1 MRGLEVDLSRMKTM
15 AISFAMTRNL
25 LALGGA
31 ALALAACQN
40 ASDEAAENEDAALL
54 ADAADPAMKGA
65 LEDQILVDPDLVD
78 KSNRNAVLGEGSDG
92 SVPSAGTPKGQLVA
106 TEKAAAAAIGPRGLI
121 KAPEPT
127 KVAAA
132 DCKDCNQG
140 STLGAK
146 AAQANGVCQ
155 GKLDYAM
162 GWASRMPADFGV
174 YPRANV
180 KEAAGVAN
188 RQCNIRVVN
197 FTTPAALKNVVDFYY
212 TKAKRGGYS
221 AEYQLRGGD
230 HVLGGTKGEAAYV
243 LFLKPM
249 ANGGTE
255 VDIVASG
262 GN

>member
-1 MRGLEVDLSRMKTM
+1 M
-15 AISFAMTRNL
+15 AHRSFAMSRNL
-25 LALGGA
+25 LALGA
-31 ALALAACQN
+31 MTMALAACQN
-40 ASDEAAENEDAALL
+40 ADDSAAQNEDAALL

-78 KSNRNAVLGEGSDG
+78 KSNRNAVLAEGSDG
-92 SVPSAGTPKGQLVA
+92 SVPSAGVSKGQLAAV
-106 TEKAAAAAIGPRGLI
+106 EKAAAAAIGTRGLM

-127 KVAAA
+127 KVAAE

-146 AAQANGVCQ
+146 AAQQSGVCT

-162 GWASRMPADFGV
+162 GWANRMPADFAI

-180 KEAAGVAN
+180 KEAAGVDKG
-188 RQCNIRVVN
+188 QCNIRVVN

-212 TKAKRGGYS
+212 TKARRGGYS
-221 AEYQLRGGD
+221 AEYQLRGD
-230 HVLGGTKGEAAYV
+230 DYVLGGTKGEAAYV

-255 VDIVASG
+255 VDIVANG
-262 GN
+262 GR

>member
-1 MRGLEVDLSRMKTM
+1 M
-15 AISFAMTRNL
+15 ARLSFAMTRNL
-25 LALGGA
+25 LVMSGA
-31 ALALAACQN
+31 ALALVACQN
-40 ASDEAAENEDAALL
+40 ANDEAAQNEDAALL

-92 SVPSAGTPKGQLVA
+92 SVPSAGASKGQLAAV
-106 TEKAAAAAIGPRGLI
+106 EKAAATAIGPRGLM
-121 KAPEPT
+121 KAPEP
-127 KVAAA
+127 KQVAAE

-146 AAQANGVCQ
+146 AAQQTGVCQ

-162 GWASRMPADFGV
+162 GWASRMPADFAV

-180 KEAAGVAN
+180 KEAAGVDKG
-188 RQCNIRVVN
+188 QCNIRVVN
-197 FTTPAALKNVVDFYY
+197 FTTPAALKSVVNFYF
-212 TKAKRGGYS
+212 TKARRGGYS
-221 AEYQLRGGD
+221 AEYQLRGAD

-255 VDIVASG
+255 VDIVANG
-262 GN
+262 GT

>member
-1 MRGLEVDLSRMKTM
+1 M
-15 AISFAMTRNL
+15 ARIPFAMTRNL
-25 LALGGA
+25 LVLGGA

-40 ASDEAAENEDAALL
+40 AAEKSAENEDAALL

-92 SVPSAGTPKGQLVA
+92 SVPSASTPKGQLAA
-106 TEKAAAAAIGPRGLI
+106 TEKAAAAAIGPRGLM

-127 KVAAA
+127 KVAAEE
-132 DCKDCNQG
+132 CKDCNQG

-146 AAQANGVCQ
+146 AAQQNGLCQ
-155 GKLDYAM
+155 GKLEYAM
-162 GWASRMPADFGV
+162 SWASRMPADFAV

-180 KEAAGVAN
+180 KEAAGVAKG
-188 RQCNIRVVN
+188 QCNIRVVN

-212 TKAKRGGYS
+212 TKARRGGYS
-221 AEYQLRGGD
+221 AEYQLRGSD
-230 HVLGGTKGEAAYV
+230 HVLGGTKGDAAYV

-255 VDIVASG
+255 VDIVANG
-262 GN
+262 GR

>member
-1 MRGLEVDLSRMKTM
+1 M
-15 AISFAMTRNL
+15 AHRSIALTRNFFAMGVAT
-25 LALGGA
+25 LALV
-31 ALALAACQN
+31 ACQN
-40 ASDEAAENEDAALL
+40 ADDTAAQNEDAALL

-78 KSNRNAVLGEGSDG
+78 KSNRNAVLSEGSDG
-92 SVPSAGTPKGQLVA
+92 SVPSAGVPKGQLAAVD
-106 TEKAAAAAIGPRGLI
+106 KAAAAAIGPRGLMN
-121 KAPEPT
+121 APKP
-127 KVAAA
+127 KQIVAE

-146 AAQANGVCQ
+146 AAQQSGMCD

-162 GWASRMPADFGV
+162 GWANRMPADFAV

-180 KEAAGVAN
+180 KEAAGVDKG
-188 RQCNIRVVN
+188 QCNIRVVN
-197 FTTPAALKNVVDFYY
+197 FTTPAALKKVVDFYY
-212 TKAKRGGYS
+212 TKARRGGYS
-221 AEYQLRGGD
+221 AEYQLRGAD

-255 VDIVASG
+255 VDIVANG
-262 GN
+262 GR